1 MLPGRIGT
9 KQGAV
14 TQQIDAPRDAARQ
27 HMHAPQRPAAE
38 RHRAAQPGHSQ
49 AVRNVLLGFLRAQCV
64 EVKARNH
71 ALRQLLQRRA
81 RHHRAQLWLANQ
93 DDLQQLAL
101 VGFQVGEQAQLLQH
115 VGFQVL
121 RLVNDEHRVAP
132 GRMRRQ
138 QRGIQGVDVV
148 LDGFH
153 PRHIGLVGHAKLV
166 ADGAQQFPHGELGV
180 EDVGHI
186 AVLRDLLQKAA
197 AHRGLARAHLAC
209 QQHEAAACIQPI
221 EQVGQGLSVPLAHEK
236 IARVRGNR
244 KRRVLE
250 TEERGVHAGKD
261 NAPIH
266 RARPSPKSSDF
277 HEAFTGEE
285 GFTRGVVSRKLSSA
299 RQDNVK
305 VGPSIPSIGKSAALG
320 RRLRMSPG

>member
-1 MLPGRIGT
+1 MLPGRIGPE
-9 KQGAV
+9 QGAV
-14 TQQIDAPRDAARQ
+14 AQQVDAPWNAARQ
-27 HMHAPQRPAAE
+27 HVHAPQRPAAE
-38 RHRAAQPGHSQ
+38 RHRPAPPSHRQ
-49 AVRNVLLGFLRAQCV
+49 AVCNVLLGFLRAQGIQ
-64 EVKARNH
+64 VKAGNH

-101 VGFQVGEQAQLLQH
+101 VGLQVGEQAQLLQH
-115 VGFQVL
+115 IGLQVL

-132 GRMRRQ
+132 GGMRCQ
-138 QRGIQGVDVV
+138 QRGVQGVDVV

-166 ADGAQQFPHGELGV
+166 ADGAQQLPHRELGV
-180 EDVGHI
+180 EDVSDV
-186 AVLRDLLQKAA
+186 AVLRNLLQKAA

-261 NAPIH
+261 NAPTVRSGTSPSSQGFH
-266 RARPSPKSSDF
+266 REGGFHPRSSF
-277 HEAFTGEE
+277 
-285 GFTRGVVSRKLSSA
+285 
-299 RQDNVK
+299 
-305 VGPSIPSIGKSAALG
+305 P
-320 RRLRMSPG
+320 